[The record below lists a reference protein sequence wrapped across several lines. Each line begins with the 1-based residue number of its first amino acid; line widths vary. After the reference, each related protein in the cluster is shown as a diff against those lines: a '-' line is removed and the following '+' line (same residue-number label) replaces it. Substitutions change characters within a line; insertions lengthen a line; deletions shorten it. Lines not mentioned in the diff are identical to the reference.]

1 MAVTEATSA
10 LTGHRPPALA
20 FWLAS
25 FLPLWYQACLG
36 QLFWRAE
43 GGGGG
48 ELLFLKKREDDQMD
62 HLKSELETGQ
72 LDEAVPMKTDFILM
86 KY

>member
-1 MAVTEATSA
+1 MAVTEATSV
-10 LTGHRPPALA
+10 LTVRAQAPCTFILVG
-20 FWLAS
+20 F
-25 FLPLWYQACLG
+25 FPLCYQACLG

-48 ELLFLKKREDDQMD
+48 ELLFLKKREDEMD

-72 LDEAVPMKTDFILM
+72 LDEAVPKKTDFILM

>member
-1 MAVTEATSA
+1 MNHCFS
-10 LTGHRPPALA
+10 
-20 FWLAS
+20 FWLVS
-25 FLPLWYQACLG
+25 FLSLCYQACLG

-48 ELLFLKKREDDQMD
+48 ELLFLKKTEDDQMD

-72 LDEAVPMKTDFILM
+72 LDGAVPMETDFFLR